1 LWLFHLDLCAAW
13 RRKTWKAVPMNKEA
27 KVETTA
33 RFWSTS
39 TSCVKTLLAVL
50 NMTRPRSPSAGGCIR
65 QRCQSETTLSSRHC
79 HLHGYRESNRST
91 TKPLYDHVHRSDGA
105 NLATLRHR
113 LSAGERVTTS
123 SSDIKC
129 LEAAR
134 RGTVGVLSRS

>member
-1 LWLFHLDLCAAW
+1 
-13 RRKTWKAVPMNKEA
+13 MNKEA

-105 NLATLRHR
+105 KFGDFET
-113 LSAGERVTTS
+113 SAVS
-123 SSDIKC
+123 
-129 LEAAR
+129 
-134 RGTVGVLSRS
+134 RGKGYNELFGY